1 MADSST
7 PEEMKW
13 SVIGSCGDKSSRTIY
28 WLAGKKSKE
37 DDVKIAI
44 LLNLMGDQGL
54 MIYNNLQYGEVEDKT
69 KLKTVLEMFD
79 QYCNP
84 AKNLVYEHYKFFKR
98 DQLQTETVD
107 EFVTAL
113 RQLSSTCEFKETDVL
128 IRDRLILGIRDPRIQ
143 ERLLQESDL
152 SLNDAIKVC
161 RSMETSVATQKL
173 ISMEQQTVSAVR
185 SFRNRQS
192 SAGHFSKPSR
202 KSGKARDLQKSD
214 GKNCTYC
221 GSEHEKGKCPAYNR
235 VCSKCQRKGHY
246 RRCCRNRDVHE
257 IEDNSDESSDSE
269 PESVSEQKVIWTI
282 QCSAVDSSVDSV
294 EWFECIEIEGIK
306 INLKIDSGSHVNV
319 LNFTDFQKL
328 QIKFSDLY
336 KSSAILSSYS
346 GHQIETRGQI
356 FLEYAFG
363 NVNTR
368 LKFYILKGNVA
379 SSILGL
385 SAARE
390 LNIIARNSS
399 DKKRESINTC
409 KELRRNIN
417 QQNSANEVNK
427 NTLPGVDLNSTD
439 IDSILRK
446 HKKVFSGIGKVN
458 QMYKIVLA
466 DNAVPK
472 ICAARKNTD
481 CA

>member
-1 MADSST
+1 
-7 PEEMKW
+7 E
-13 SVIGSCGDKSSRTIY
+13 
-28 WLAGKKSKE
+28 
-37 DDVKIAI
+37 
-44 LLNLMGDQGL
+44 
-54 MIYNNLQYGEVEDKT
+54 
-69 KLKTVLEMFD
+69 
-79 QYCNP
+79 
-84 AKNLVYEHYKFFKR
+84 
-98 DQLQTETVD
+98 TE
-107 EFVTAL
+107 
-113 RQLSSTCEFKETDVL
+113 VL
-128 IRDRLILGIRDPRIQ
+128 IRDRLVLGIRDPRIQ

-152 SLNDAIKVC
+152 SLNDAIKIC

-173 ISMEQQTVSAVR
+173 ISMEQQTEQTEQCR
-185 SFRNRQS
+185 TFQQTLQEI
-192 SAGHFSKPSR
+192 G
-202 KSGKARDLQKSD
+202 KS
-214 GKNCTYC
+214 NCTYC
-221 GSEHEKGKCPAYNR
+221 GSEHEEGKCPAYNR

-246 RRCCRNRDVHE
+246 RRCCRNRAVQE

-294 EWFECIEIEGIK
+294 EWFEYIEIEGIK

-356 FLEYAFG
+356 FLECAFG

-409 KELRRNIN
+409 KELRKNIN
-417 QQNSANEVNK
+417 QQNSANEK
-427 NTLPGVDLNSTD
+427 
-439 IDSILRK
+439 LREN
-446 HKKVFSGIGKVN
+446 V
-458 QMYKIVLA
+458 
-466 DNAVPK
+466 
-472 ICAARKNTD
+472 
-481 CA
+481 